1 MIAYPRLADVLQR
14 PGVMMRERMNL
25 RGNLER
31 RARAIALG
39 AGAILAML
47 VVPAAAEK
55 PVLAHDGSG
64 STLAREAIRMCFD
77 ASKASETERVSML
90 ERGLATAERAL
101 VADPDD
107 AKAHF
112 AVFCN
117 LGRKLE
123 EDGATLAGVANVQRL
138 RESVDRAVTLEPT
151 FVDALAGKGMFLVEL
166 PGLLGGDE
174 DEGLR
179 LLRRAVQLA
188 PDHGQARLQ
197 LAKALKE
204 HGDEQAALA
213 EARIVLAKADGQ
225 TAREASALTAEL
237 GS

>member
-1 MIAYPRLADVLQR
+1 MLA
-14 PGVMMRERMNL
+14 
-25 RGNLER
+25 
-31 RARAIALG
+31 A
-39 AGAILAML
+39 
-47 VVPAAAEK
+47 PAAAEK
-55 PVLAHDGSG
+55 PVLARDGSG
-64 STLAREAIRMCFD
+64 SALGREAVGLCFD
-77 ASKASETERVSML
+77 ASRASEAERVPML

-101 VADPDD
+101 AADPND

-123 EDGATLAGVANVQRL
+123 EDGASLAGVASVQRL
-138 RESVDRAVTLEPT
+138 RESVDRAIALEPT
-151 FVDALAGKGMFLVEL
+151 FIDALAGKGAFLVEL

-179 LLRRAVQLA
+179 LLRRAVDLA
-188 PDHGQARLQ
+188 PDHAQARLE

-204 HGDEQAALA
+204 HGDAQAALA
-213 EARIVLAKADGQ
+213 EARIVLAKADGP